1 MISDDQ
7 IEIINLFDILIKDMY
22 NILVKILPEDLPKAK
37 TEIFNRLTSEETKN
51 INIKNLENR
60 PYFMFSIVD
69 YILNEKEENG
79 EITNNQLYEFIKLFL
94 DSAVL
99 LNKKERE
106 FDKIS
111 KKNI

>member
-1 MISDDQ
+1 METMISDDQ

-79 EITNNQLYEFIKLFL
+79 DIINN
-94 DSAVL
+94 
-99 LNKKERE
+99 
-106 FDKIS
+106 
-111 KKNI
+111 